1 MVSGILH
8 TIAYMEGVPVGQIG
22 SDGFRVVADS
32 VEYFVVG
39 IGGVVV
45 RPEFQGK
52 GIPRLLFNEVHAETG
67 GIIGSDIF
75 TLFCPDGLVPYY
87 EKHEYQR
94 FDGKVVCLQFGKKLF
109 LTLTLCRKAVS
120 LKKALLS

>member
-1 MVSGILH
+1 
-8 TIAYMEGVPVGQIG
+8 MEGVPVGQIG

-94 FDGKVVCLQFGKKLF
+94 FDGKVVCPQFGK
-109 LTLTLCRKAVS
+109 RVVS
-120 LKKALLS
+120 SFNFMSKGGEFKKGVVELDAPPW